1 MTFLDFNEDY
11 QDLEIT
17 DLEGN
22 EVAGIRCTSE
32 NCGKYFMVAADFAF
46 QKCPFCKNQAI
57 MVKRTIWWTCV
68 VNKRFPFSFFQTVVE
83 FPSPVLVKPIL
94 TVRAENQKNQ
104 KNREKRKKG
113 ARK

>member
-32 NCGKYFMVAADFAF
+32 NCGKYFMVAAELVFPN
-46 QKCPFCKNQAI
+46 CPFCGFQNI
-57 MVKRTIWWTCV
+57 VVKRTIWWTCV
-68 VNKRFPFSFFQTVVE
+68 VNKRFPFSFFQTVLE
-83 FPSPVLVKPIL
+83 HPSPVLVKPIL
-94 TVRAENQKNQ
+94 TVRAENQKT
-104 KNREKRKKG
+104 REKSKRR